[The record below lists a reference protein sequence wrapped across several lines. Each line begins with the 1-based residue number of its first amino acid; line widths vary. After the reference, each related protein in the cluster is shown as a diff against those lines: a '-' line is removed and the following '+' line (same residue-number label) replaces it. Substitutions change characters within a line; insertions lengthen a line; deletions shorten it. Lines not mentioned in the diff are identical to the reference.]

1 MVIFFAHTVA
11 MKKLHFSI
19 LVTGFFVTVTLFC
32 VVVPVVNAVN
42 FPDEIRLTQQ
52 EYMESLELPGGRFI
66 TQQSNYSSTVSD
78 TGQKYIELKL
88 FGLFK
93 IKRIKVD
100 VLPVD
105 ELAAGGIP
113 VGYVAKSFG
122 VIVVENAPEFGLK
135 KGDTIK
141 NINDVSVNSIE
152 DFNQLVGLMKG
163 KQMVRVGFLR
173 GSKNMTTQV
182 EVDLDKQSH
191 LGLWLKDETT
201 GVGILTYVNPK
212 NNNFAALGHQVTDYE
227 TGVDIDIRAG
237 DVYRTNVIGI
247 EKSSGKK
254 VGEFK
259 STLRQGTSRK
269 QGTVLSSNE
278 GGVFGCLFADSE
290 LLQEACEIYPVGS
303 RYSVK
308 PGSAKLRTSV
318 DGINIKEYDIEIV
331 KTYYQKEKNVKS
343 MIVRI
348 TDKELLRAS
357 GGIIHGM
364 SGSPIIQNG
373 KIVGALTHVIV
384 NDTTKGYGIYI
395 DFVIP

>member
-1 MVIFFAHTVA
+1 MRNLLYV
-11 MKKLHFSI
+11 L
-19 LVTGFFVTVTLFC
+19 LTGGLFVGLALYF
-32 VVVPVVNAVN
+32 VVVPVVNTVQL
-42 FPDEIRLTQQ
+42 PDEIRITQKEYKESIPLTSGQ
-52 EYMESLELPGGRFI
+52 FI
-66 TQQSNYSSTVSD
+66 TQQSNYSATVSD
-78 TGQKYIELKL
+78 VDHKYIDLKL

-105 ELAAGGIP
+105 ELVVGGMP
-113 VGYVAKSFG
+113 MGFVARSNG
-122 VIVVENAPEFGLK
+122 PIVVENAPRLGLK

-141 NINDVSVNSIE
+141 KVNDVDVDSIE
-152 DFNQLVGLMKG
+152 EFNGVVGLMSG
-163 KQMVRVGFLR
+163 RQTVSVEFQR
-173 GSKNMTTQV
+173 GSKYMTTQFD
-182 EVDLDKQSH
+182 VDLDKDKH
-191 LGLWLKDETT
+191 LGLWLKDECT

-247 EKSSGKK
+247 EKSNGKK

-259 STLRQGTSRK
+259 STLRQGTSKK
-269 QGTVLSSNE
+269 QGTVFSSNE

-308 PGSAKLRTSV
+308 PGSAKLRTSI
-318 DGINIKEYDIEIV
+318 DGVNIKEYDIEIV
-331 KTYYQKEKNVKS
+331 KTYYQKEKNIKS

-348 TDKELLRAS
+348 IDKELLRTS

-373 KIVGALTHVIV
+373 KLVGALTHVIV
-384 NDTTKGYGIYI
+384 SDTTKGYGIYI